1 MDYKQ
6 QYKPEILWLMLGTL
20 SVDITS
26 IAVWQLLTSDPVS
39 DGMTADSFV
48 STLVSIS
55 SSKFQN
61 KNKNLWLIWLFWSDP
76 NIYRI

>member
-1 MDYKQ
+1 
-6 QYKPEILWLMLGTL
+6 MLGTL

-26 IAVWQLLTSDPVS
+26 IAFGQLLTSDPVS
-39 DGMTADSFV
+39 GGMAADSFV

-61 KNKNLWLIWLFWSDP
+61 KNKNK
-76 NIYRI
+76 NV